1 MLSADRLRDLSGSV
15 VIVGFPLVSRNT
27 ALFWLSRGT
36 DQVARSL
43 GTPPACVGIMR
54 VAGGGYDLGSRD
66 GGGGGHGPFA
76 TRTDEGVRS
85 YLWLRRRRT
94 GRKRPLFGADRF
106 SPTAAFQEAF
116 ARRVFR
122 EIPSRPIAC
131 QRPPT
136 ANEQRVVG
144 STGEV
149 RTGPATRLRSWW
161 WSRADTSGGSYL
173 LIVYGTH
180 QDLSN
185 WASG

>member
-36 DQVARSL
+36 DRLQEASAHRSL
-43 GTPPACVGIMR
+43 RRDSAVWGEV
-54 VAGGGYDLGSRD
+54 YDLGSRD
-66 GGGGGHGPFA
+66 GGGGGHGRFA
-76 TRTDEGVRS
+76 TRTEEGVRP
-85 YLWLRRRRT
+85 YLWLRRRWT